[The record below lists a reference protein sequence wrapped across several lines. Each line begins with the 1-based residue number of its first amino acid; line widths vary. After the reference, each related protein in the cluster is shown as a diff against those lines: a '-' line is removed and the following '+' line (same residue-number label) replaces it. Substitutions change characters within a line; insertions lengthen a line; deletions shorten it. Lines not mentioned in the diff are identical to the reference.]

1 MASANIL
8 RQDHTCCVKEE
19 RVARVEG
26 GGADQQGLVDG
37 VWTLLLQS
45 ELEHHLNRRVTQ
57 YDFEFKRVIPAALW
71 K

>member
-1 MASANIL
+1 M
-8 RQDHTCCVKEE
+8 
-19 RVARVEG
+19 ARVEG

-57 YDFEFKRVIPAALW
+57 YDFEFKSVIPAALW